1 MSTPTFGN
9 NFSATQA
16 GITAF
21 DDAIANATRI
31 DQEIET
37 QAAELARNWVGDAS
51 AVYQL
56 AVTQWRDGYNG
67 VVQQLSNMVEALN
80 GTVTNIK
87 RVEQTNSDSI
97 AALAHK
103 LDPNPTAAPTAAAS
117 A

>member
-21 DDAIANATRI
+21 DEAIANATRI
-31 DQEIET
+31 DQEIEA
-37 QAAELARNWVGDAS
+37 QAAELAKNWIGDAS

-56 AVTQWRDGYNG
+56 AVNQWRDGFNG
-67 VVQQLSNMVEALN
+67 VVQQLGFMVQALN
-80 GTVTNIK
+80 GTVDNIR
-87 RVEQTNSDSI
+87 RVEQTNSDAISQ
-97 AALAHK
+97 LAHK
-103 LDPNPTAAPTAAAS
+103 LDPNPTAPPTAAAP